1 MKRILTSIA
10 LSLLVVISSTSFAFA
25 DVNTETSSSAPVIEE
40 SATRDKAA
48 QAVNYYLFFK
58 KNETVD
64 KTGASVV
71 KVSADVIGPGTVT
84 STESKTITASYSST
98 LASNNNGIIRGTV
111 SGSIGVSLSSSVGY
125 SLSIESGQKGYMA
138 FQPYRIKVTGD
149 LKYYTSLYPDTPL
162 STTFETCYFPKKLQ
176 SGFAD
181 GLFYIKYI

>member
-1 MKRILTSIA
+1 MKRIITLVA
-10 LSLLVVISSTSFAFA
+10 LSLLVFISSTSFAFA
-25 DVNTETSSSAPVIEE
+25 DVNTETSSSAPDIEE
-40 SATRDKAA
+40 SVTRDKAA

-58 KNETVD
+58 KNETID

-98 LASNNNGIIRGTV
+98 LASNNNGIIR
-111 SGSIGVSLSSSVGY
+111 
-125 SLSIESGQKGYMA
+125 E
-138 FQPYRIKVTGD
+138 TGD